1 MRGMKIRTL
10 LDKAVERASASAWA
24 AHITRTRVAVFGL
37 TLIAVGLALGGL
49 DRAPPEEA
57 SVIAETRAL
66 ALPDRPLAGAAT
78 PAEHLAGLKP
88 EADQPAPAAAMTT
101 PQLAALTPATR
112 RLEGRMED
120 WERVEVRSG
129 QTLDR
134 IFRDQSFSVGL
145 LHEILALDEDTKR
158 LTRIRPGDVFE
169 FQRDADQGL
178 RRMRYPIDEDAY
190 LLIEVD
196 ADGPSARREARELF
210 REVQEAE
217 GRIESSLFL
226 AAKAAGMS
234 DNVTMQLANIFGW
247 DVDFVLDI
255 REGDRFFVLYEKIYR
270 DGEYLRDGD
279 ILAATFVNQGE
290 RFQATRF
297 EHDDGRIAYYAPDG
311 RPMKKAFLRAPLNFS
326 YISSNFNPKRFHPI
340 LRRVKAHN
348 GIDYRAPSGT
358 PVYAAGAGRV
368 TRSAYD
374 KYNGHHVFIQHPGS
388 IVTKYLHFTKRTV
401 KEGQSVR
408 QGDVIGYVGATGLA
422 TAPHLHYEF
431 LVNGVHRN
439 PRTVPLPKAEP
450 LTGGALARFQEEAAP
465 LQNRLS
471 RLESASLYAARE

>member
-1 MRGMKIRTL
+1 MRGNKIKTL
-10 LDKAVERASASAWA
+10 LNRAAKRVGATPWG
-24 AHITRTRVAVFGL
+24 AHVTRTRVAVLGL

-49 DRAPPEEA
+49 DRAPPPEA
-57 SVIAETRAL
+57 PMVAEARAL
-66 ALPDRPLAGAAT
+66 ALPVRPLDDAVAPPHRSALTDAAPVAAT
-78 PAEHLAGLKP
+78 T
-88 EADQPAPAAAMTT
+88 EAPDAAMTT
-101 PQLAALTPATR
+101 PELAGLTSATR
-112 RLEGRMED
+112 RLEG
-120 WERVEVRSG
+120 WERVEVRRG

-134 IFRDQSFSVGL
+134 IFRDQAFSVGL
-145 LHEILALDEDTKR
+145 LHEIIALDEDTKR

-169 FQRDADQGL
+169 FQRDGEGALQ
-178 RRMRYPIDEDAY
+178 RMRYAIDEDAF
-190 LLIEVD
+190 LLVD
-196 ADGPSARREARELF
+196 VGPEGPRARREPRELF

-270 DGEYLRDGD
+270 DGEYLRDGE

-290 RFQATRF
+290 RFQATRYVH
-297 EHDDGRIAYYAPDG
+297 EDGRVAYYAPDG

-326 YISSNFNPKRFHPI
+326 YVSSNFNPKRFHPI
-340 LRRVKAHN
+340 LRQVRPHN

-388 IVTKYLHFTKRTV
+388 IVTKYLHFTRRTV
-401 KEGQSVR
+401 EQGQSVK
-408 QGDVIGYVGATGLA
+408 QGQVIGYVGATGLA

-431 LVNGVHRN
+431 VVNGVHRN
-439 PRTVPLPKAEP
+439 PRTVPLPKADP
-450 LTGGALARFQEEAAP
+450 LTGEALARFQEASSP

-471 RLESASLYAARE
+471 RLESASLYAVRE

>member
-1 MRGMKIRTL
+1 MGAMKIRTL
-10 LDKAVERASASAWA
+10 LDKAECWFENQPWRP
-24 AHITRTRVAVFGL
+24 HLTRTRVGVLGA

-49 DRAPPEEA
+49 DRAPPPKPELLTQA
-57 SVIAETRAL
+57 QDF
-66 ALPDRPLAGAAT
+66 ALPTRPSSVLPDPAAPPDT
-78 PAEHLAGLKP
+78 V
-88 EADQPAPAAAMTT
+88 AAMTT
-101 PQLAALTPATR
+101 PELASLTAVTRQLEAW
-112 RLEGRMED
+112 D
-120 WERVEVRSG
+120 RVEVRRG

-145 LHEILALDEDTKR
+145 LHEILALNGDTQR

-169 FQRDADQGL
+169 FQRANDGSLQ
-178 RRMRYPIDEDAY
+178 RMRFPIDESAY
-190 LLIEVD
+190 LLVNVGP
-196 ADGPSARREARELF
+196 DGPEAQRQDREIF
-210 REVQEAE
+210 RESVEAE
-217 GRIESSLFL
+217 GRIESSLFM
-226 AAKAAGMS
+226 AAKAGGIS

-247 DVDFVLDI
+247 DIDFVLDI
-255 REGDRFFVLYEKIYR
+255 REGDRFFLLYEKIYR

-279 ILAATFVNQGE
+279 ILAATFINQGA
-290 RFQATRF
+290 RYQAIRF
-297 EHDDGRIAYYAPDG
+297 ETDDGTVSYYAPDG

-368 TRSAYD
+368 TKSAYD

-401 KEGQSVR
+401 KNGQSVK
-408 QGDVIGYVGATGLA
+408 QGQVIGYVGATGLA

-431 LVNGVHRN
+431 VVNGVHRN
-439 PRTVPLPKAEP
+439 PRTVPLPQANP
-450 LTGGALARFQEEAAP
+450 LTAEALARFQVDAAP
-465 LQNRLS
+465 LQTRLG